1 MWKSFRELRNLVK
14 KSTLF
19 KVIFSPPYLIIES
32 STAVHLEPS
41 YQLLIQDKVET
52 SFVILD
58 PRLQIET
65 EYLISIY
72 TLLRKTDESKK
83 YISASDGQ
91 INVWGKES

>member
-1 MWKSFRELRNLVK
+1 M
-14 KSTLF
+14 
-19 KVIFSPPYLIIES
+19 
-32 STAVHLEPS
+32 
-41 YQLLIQDKVET
+41 ET

-58 PRLQIET
+58 PRFQIET

-72 TLLRKTDESKK
+72 TLLGGTDESKK